1 LAFEAAISVPSNRA
15 SHFAFNRNTLTL
27 FQRRRGNPVLP
38 PRAANDATESRRV
51 VLFCAVR
58 MAAHIFGTPQT
69 D

>member
-15 SHFAFNRNTLTL
+15 SHFVFNRNTLTL
-27 FQRRRGNPVLP
+27 LRRCGGKSVLP